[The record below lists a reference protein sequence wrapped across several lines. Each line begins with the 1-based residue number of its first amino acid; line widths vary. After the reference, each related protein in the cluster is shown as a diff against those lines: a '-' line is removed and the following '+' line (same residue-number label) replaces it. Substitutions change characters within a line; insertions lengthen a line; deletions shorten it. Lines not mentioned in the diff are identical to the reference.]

1 MSAKL
6 INFNTFDF
14 QTDSDLEL
22 SFYRWQERKEELL
35 PILKE
40 KGLMRVVSTRVWN
53 KSGIFRAGALFEY
66 EDENSYK
73 NCQPI
78 FNKIEKISQEKRPRK
93 IVSNRGI
100 VIFDD
105 VLR

>member
-14 QTDSDLEL
+14 QTEADLEL

-40 KGLMRVVSTRVWN
+40 KGLMRVASTRVWN
-53 KSGIFRAGALFEY
+53 KTGIFRAGALFEY

-78 FNKIEKISQEKRPRK
+78 WNKLEKISQEKRPVK
-93 IVSNRGI
+93 SFPTEG
-100 VIFDD
+100 
-105 VLR
+105 

>member
-14 QTDSDLEL
+14 QTESDLEL

-66 EDENSYK
+66 EGENSYK
-73 NCQPI
+73 NFQPI
-78 FNKIEKISQEKRPRK
+78 WNKLEKNLKRKDPVK
-93 IVSNRGI
+93 LFPTEG
-100 VIFDD
+100 
-105 VLR
+105 

>member
-6 INFNTFDF
+6 INFNTSDF
-14 QTDSDLEL
+14 QTESDLEM

-40 KGLMRVVSTRVWN
+40 KGLMRVAKTRVWN
-53 KSGIFRAGALFEY
+53 KSGKFRTGTLIGY
-66 EDENSYK
+66 EDETAYK
-73 NCQPI
+73 NCLFFWHEI
-78 FNKIEKISQEKRPRK
+78 GKIAQKKRPRK